1 MEYDQH
7 TIILNFSNNTSK
19 IDFKDSELENKIT
32 SLELSKTIDRW
43 KIYIKNNEAYFKK
56 MFNQS
61 LIEYLPDKR

>member
-19 IDFKDSELENKIT
+19 VDFKDSELENKIT